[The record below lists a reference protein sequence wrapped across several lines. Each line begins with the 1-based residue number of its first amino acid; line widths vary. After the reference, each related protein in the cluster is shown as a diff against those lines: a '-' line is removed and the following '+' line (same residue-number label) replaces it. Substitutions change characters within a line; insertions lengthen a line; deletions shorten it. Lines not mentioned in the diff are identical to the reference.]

1 MNITSHQIVL
11 SENRKGV
18 VKRMDF
24 ILKTNQLTKQYKLQ
38 KAVDNVSVS
47 IERGS
52 IYGLIGRNGA
62 GKTTFLKMIGGLAA
76 PTSGDIEL
84 MGCHLTDG
92 TIHNVYEKLGA
103 LIEQPGIYKNMTA
116 FENCRLKALCCG
128 VFSEDYVKGKLAM
141 AGLENVGNKTVGN
154 FSLGMKQRLGIAMAT
169 IGEPEML
176 ILDEPINGL
185 DPQGIIEVR
194 DIIHRINT
202 EQKITILISSHILE
216 ELSKLATHYGII
228 HNGRLIEQ
236 LSHDE
241 LLEKCTSRLEI
252 LTDNAKKTAKV
263 LKNFGCHYSV
273 VDDRMVFVN
282 DRLDKSAAINKALVN
297 AGIEVESLYRHNQSL
312 EEYFISLISR
322 A

>member
-1 MNITSHQIVL
+1 MEYILRTSL
-11 SENRKGV
+11 
-18 VKRMDF
+18 
-24 ILKTNQLTKQYKLQ
+24 LTKQYKQQ
-38 KAVDNVSVS
+38 KAVNEVSVS
-47 IERGS
+47 IERGA

-62 GKTTFLKMIGGLAA
+62 GKTTFLKMIGGLAT

-84 MGCHLTDG
+84 MGCRLSDG
-92 TIHNVYEKLGA
+92 TIHNAYEKIGS

-128 VFSEDYVKGKLAM
+128 LFSEDYINGKLAL
-141 AGLENVGNKTVGN
+141 AGLQDVGKKTVGN

-194 DIIHRINT
+194 DIIHRINA
-202 EQKITILISSHILE
+202 EQKNTILISSHILE

-241 LLEKCTSRLEI
+241 LAEKCTTRLEI
-252 LTDNAKKTAKV
+252 IVDNAEKAEDV
-263 LKNFGCHYSV
+263 LKKFGCQYTVASEHF
-273 VDDRMVFVN
+273 VFVN
-282 DRLDKSAAINKALVN
+282 DCIDKSAAINRALVT
-297 AGIEVESLYRHNQSL
+297 AGVEVESLCGRSQSL
-312 EEYFISLISR
+312 ESYFISLISR
-322 A
+322 T

>member
-1 MNITSHQIVL
+1 M
-11 SENRKGV
+11 EY
-18 VKRMDF
+18 
-24 ILKTNQLTKQYKLQ
+24 ILKTNLLTKQYRQ
-38 KAVDNVSVS
+38 QRAVDGVSVS

-62 GKTTFLKMIGGLAA
+62 GKTTFLRMIAGLAA

-84 MGCHLTDG
+84 MGYHSADG
-92 TIHNVYEKLGA
+92 TIHNAYEKIGA
-103 LIEQPGIYKNMTA
+103 LIEQPGIYRNMSA
-116 FENCRLKALCCG
+116 FENCRLKAICHG
-128 VFSEDYVKGKLAM
+128 IYSEDYIHAKLAL
-141 AGLENVGNKTVGN
+141 AGLQNVGNKTVGN

-194 DIIHRINT
+194 DIIHRINR
-202 EQKITILISSHILE
+202 EKNITILISSHILE

-241 LLEKCTSRLEI
+241 LLEKCTARLEI
-252 LTDNAKKTAKV
+252 VSDSAENTARV
-263 LKNFGCHYSV
+263 LNNFGCHYSV
-273 VDDRMVFVN
+273 IDQRTVFVN
-282 DRLDKSAAINKALVN
+282 DCIEKSAAINKALVTS
-297 AGIEVESLYRHNQSL
+297 GIEVESLCKRSQSL
-312 EEYFISLISR
+312 EDYFISLISR

>member
-1 MNITSHQIVL
+1 MEHA
-11 SENRKGV
+11 
-18 VKRMDF
+18 
-24 ILKTNQLTKQYKLQ
+24 LKTNLLTKQFGHQ
-38 KAVDNVSVS
+38 KAVDGVSVN

-62 GKTTFLKMIGGLAA
+62 GKTTFLRMIGGLAA
-76 PTSGDIEL
+76 PTSGEMEI
-84 MGCHLTDG
+84 MGFSSADG
-92 TIHNVYEKLGA
+92 TLNQAFEKIGS

-116 FENCRLKALCCG
+116 FDNCRLKAICCG
-128 VFSEDYVKGKLAM
+128 VYSEDYVNGKLAL
-141 AGLENVGNKTVGN
+141 AGLQGVGNKTVGN

-194 DIIHRINT
+194 DIIHRINS
-202 EQKITILISSHILE
+202 ESRITIVISSHILE

-241 LLEKCTSRLEI
+241 LLDKCTARLEI
-252 LTDNAKKTAKV
+252 TADSAEKAAVV
-263 LKNFGCHYSV
+263 LNGFGCHYTIV
-273 VDDRMVFVN
+273 NERTVFVN
-282 DRLDKSAAINKALVN
+282 DCIEKSAAINRALVT
-297 AGIEVESLYRHNQSL
+297 AGVEVESLCRRSQSL
-312 EEYFISLISR
+312 EEYFIGLISR
-322 A
+322 S

>member
-1 MNITSHQIVL
+1 M
-11 SENRKGV
+11 EY
-18 VKRMDF
+18 
-24 ILKTNQLTKQYKLQ
+24 ILRTNLLTKKFRQQ
-38 KAVDNVSVS
+38 TAVDGVSVS

-62 GKTTFLKMIGGLAA
+62 GKTTFLRMIGGLAA

-84 MGCHLTDG
+84 MGYHSADG
-92 TIHNVYEKLGA
+92 TIRNAYEKIGS
-103 LIEQPGIYKNMTA
+103 LIEQPGIYKNMSA
-116 FENCRLKALCCG
+116 FENCRLKALCRG
-128 VFSEDYVKGKLAM
+128 IDSEDYINGKLAL
-141 AGLENVGNKTVGN
+141 AGLQGVGSKTVGN

-194 DIIHRINT
+194 DIIRRINT
-202 EQKITILISSHILE
+202 EQHITILISSHILE

-228 HNGRLIEQ
+228 HNGRLIQQ

-241 LLEKCTSRLEI
+241 LLDKCASRLEI
-252 LTDNAKKTAKV
+252 IADSSRKAARV
-263 LKNFGCHYSV
+263 LDDFGCRYSLM
-273 VDDRMVFVN
+273 DERTVFVTDMV
-282 DRLDKSAAINKALVN
+282 DRGAAINRALVT
-297 AGIEVESLYRHNQSL
+297 AGVEVESLYRRSQSL

>member
-1 MNITSHQIVL
+1 M
-11 SENRKGV
+11 
-18 VKRMDF
+18 KRMDY
-24 ILKTNQLTKQYKLQ
+24 ILKTNQLTKQYRLQ

-62 GKTTFLKMIGGLAA
+62 GKTTFLKMVGGLAA

-84 MGCHLTDG
+84 MGCHLSDG
-92 TIHNVYEKLGA
+92 TIHNVYEKIGS
-103 LIEQPGIYKNMTA
+103 LIEQPGIYKNLSA

-128 VFSEDYVKGKLAM
+128 VFSEDYIKGKLAM

-176 ILDEPINGL
+176 ILDEPINGQ

-252 LTDNAKKTAKV
+252 ISDNTGKTAQV
-263 LKNFGCHYSV
+263 LQDFGCNYYV
-273 VDDRMVFVN
+273 VDERLVFVN
-282 DRLDKSAAINKALVN
+282 DGIEKSAEINKALVN
-297 AGIEVESLYRHNQSL
+297 AGIAVESLYRRSQSL